1 MHTKSRSN
9 SHYHQEVQSM
19 NSILA
24 GQLLKAVISITSS
37 LGPFLLSHHRVV
49 AYVRLDYFMMFII
62 LCSQSDCFNRI
73 YPLPV

>member
-1 MHTKSRSN
+1 MHTKSRTN
-9 SHYHQEVQSM
+9 YDYHQEVQSM

-49 AYVRLDYFMMFII
+49 A
-62 LCSQSDCFNRI
+62 
-73 YPLPV
+73 